1 MEQKDSHLVERCL
14 QGDRAAFAILVER
27 YKRQIYS
34 VTYSMTRNHAD
45 ADDLSQD
52 TFVRAYENLG
62 RFNLGTN
69 FRSWLCRIAVNLCI
83 DHLRHKKRF
92 PEDDLDDQ
100 LERLQGQNVNPHQE
114 IESHELMQNIMAAV
128 DSLPGD
134 QRTVVILREMQGL
147 GMKEIAEV
155 MKCSENTIRWR
166 LHYAR
171 KKLRKKLQSY
181 MEET

>member
-1 MEQKDSHLVERCL
+1 MEDKDSYLVERCL
-14 QGDRAAFAILVER
+14 QGDRSAFAIIVVR

-34 VTYSMTRNHAD
+34 ITYSMTRNHAD

-52 TFVRAYENLG
+52 TFVKAYENLR

-83 DHLRHKKRF
+83 DHLRHKRRF
-92 PEDDLDDQ
+92 PEDPLDDQ
-100 LERLQGQNVNPHQE
+100 LELPSGQNVNPHNNV
-114 IESHELMQNIMAAV
+114 ESSELMENIVAAV
-128 DSLPGD
+128 DSLPTD

-147 GMKEIAEV
+147 GLKEIAEV
-155 MKCSENTIRWR
+155 MKCSESTIRWR

-181 MEET
+181 VT

>member
-1 MEQKDSHLVERCL
+1 MEDKDSYLIERCL
-14 QGDRAAFAILVER
+14 QGDRSAFTMIVER

-34 VTYSMTRNHAD
+34 ITYSMTRNHAD

-52 TFVRAYENLG
+52 TFIKVYENLR

-92 PEDDLDDQ
+92 PEDSLDDQ
-100 LERLQGQNVNPHQE
+100 LELPSDRNLNPHNNV
-114 IESHELMQNIMAAV
+114 ESSELMESIMAAV
-128 DSLPGD
+128 DSLPKD

-147 GMKEIAEV
+147 GLKEIAEI
-155 MKCSENTIRWR
+155 MRCSESTTRWR

-171 KKLRKKLQSY
+171 KKLREKLQSY
-181 MEET
+181 VT